1 MRLFVSKIQHLNK
14 KKSTLKLQVVSKK
27 IQITTR
33 WKVSFVSLF

>member
-14 KKSTLKLQVVSKK
+14 KKKSTLKLRVVSKK

-33 WKVSFVSLF
+33 EN